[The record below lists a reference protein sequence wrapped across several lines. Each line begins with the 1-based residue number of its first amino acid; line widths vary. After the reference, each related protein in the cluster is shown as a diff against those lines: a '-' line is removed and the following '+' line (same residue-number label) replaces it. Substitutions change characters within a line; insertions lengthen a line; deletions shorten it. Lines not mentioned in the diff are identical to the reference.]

1 MTDKNIDVL
10 DETLKT
16 LSIKDNVKDE
26 KKVSFKDIL
35 YYSIV
40 VSEESFNTIKTNS
53 DIIKHTKKIDEDIKL
68 NEKLH
73 ITALYTGGKFH
84 ENACKFEDFIGKD
97 ITINVDTFAISSN
110 FIVLGVTNFSYEINS
125 DDNVSDKVSDNVPYY
140 GNPIKHITY
149 GVKKGCK
156 PVNSP
161 TAFKDGITYTFEKP
175 LKLNAKMEIVTK

>member
-1 MTDKNIDVL
+1 MTDKNIDAL
-10 DETLKT
+10 DETLKA
-16 LSIKDNVKDE
+16 LSIKDE

-53 DIIKHTKKIDEDIKL
+53 DIIKHVEILDKDIKL

-73 ITALYTGGKFH
+73 ITALYTGGKFND
-84 ENACKFEDFIGKD
+84 NASKFDEFIGKD
-97 ITINVDTFAISSN
+97 IIIELDTFAISSN
-110 FIVLGVTNFSYEINS
+110 FIVLGVTNFSHDKNDDINE
-125 DDNVSDKVSDNVPYY
+125 DNVISDNVPYY

-161 TAFKDGITYTFEKP
+161 TAFKDGIKYTFEKP
-175 LKLNAKMEIVTK
+175 LKLNAKLEIVTK

>member
-10 DETLKT
+10 DETLKA
-16 LSIKDNVKDE
+16 LSIKDE

-40 VSEESFNTIKTNS
+40 VCEESFNSIKTNP

-84 ENACKFEDFIGKD
+84 DKAHEFAKFIGKD
-97 ITINVDTFAISSN
+97 ITIEVDTYAISSN
-110 FIVLGVTNFSYEINS
+110 FIVLGVANFSYVKDDSIS
-125 DDNVSDKVSDNVPYY
+125 DDVPYY

-161 TAFKDGITYTFEKP
+161 TAFKDGVRYTFEKP

>member
-1 MTDKNIDVL
+1 MTDKNIDTL
-10 DETLKT
+10 DETLKA
-16 LSIKDNVKDE
+16 LSIKDE

-40 VSEESFNTIKTNS
+40 VCDESFNTIKMNS
-53 DIIKHTKKIDEDIKL
+53 DIIKHVEILDKDIKL

-84 ENACKFEDFIGKD
+84 DKAVEFAEFMGKD
-97 ITINVDTFAISSN
+97 ITIEVDTYAISSN
-110 FIVLGVTNFSYEINS
+110 FIVLGVTNFSYVKDDINK
-125 DDNVSDKVSDNVPYY
+125 DDVPYY

-161 TAFKDGITYTFEKP
+161 TAFKDGVTYTFEKP
-175 LKLNAKMEIVTK
+175 LKLNAKLEVVTK

>member
-1 MTDKNIDVL
+1 MTDKNIDAL
-10 DETLKT
+10 GETLKE
-16 LSIKDNVKDE
+16 LSIKDE

-40 VSEESFNTIKTNS
+40 VCEESFNSIKTNS
-53 DIIKHTKKIDEDIKL
+53 DIIKHVEKMDKDIKL

-73 ITALYTGGKFH
+73 ITALYTGGKFND
-84 ENACKFEDFIGKD
+84 NASKFDEFIGKD
-97 ITINVDTFAISSN
+97 ITIIVDTFAISSN
-110 FIVLGVTNFSYEINS
+110 FIVLGVANFSYIKDEINE
-125 DDNVSDKVSDNVPYY
+125 DDVISNNVPYY

-175 LKLNAKMEIVTK
+175 LKLNAKLEVVTK

>member
-1 MTDKNIDVL
+1 MTYKNIDDL
-10 DETLKT
+10 DETLKA
-16 LSIKDNVKDE
+16 LSIKDE

-40 VSEESFNTIKTNS
+40 VCDESFNTIKTNP
-53 DIIKHTKKIDEDIKL
+53 DIIKHVENLHEDIKL

-73 ITALYTGGKFH
+73 ITALYTGGKFND
-84 ENACKFEDFIGKD
+84 NASKFDEFIGKD
-97 ITINVDTFAISSN
+97 ITIEVNTFAISSN
-110 FIVLGVTNFSYEINS
+110 FIVFGVANFSYIK
-125 DDNVSDKVSDNVPYY
+125 DDIISNDIPYY

-175 LKLNAKMEIVTK
+175 LKLNAKLEVVTK

>member
-1 MTDKNIDVL
+1 MTDKNIDTL
-10 DETLKT
+10 DETLKA
-16 LSIKDNVKDE
+16 LSIKDE

-40 VSEESFNTIKTNS
+40 VCDESFNSIKTNP
-53 DIIKHTKKIDEDIKL
+53 DIIKHVEILDKDIKL

-73 ITALYTGGKFH
+73 ITALYTGCKFH
-84 ENACKFEDFIGKD
+84 DKAIEFAEFIGKD
-97 ITINVDTFAISSN
+97 ITVEVDTYAISSN
-110 FIVLGVTNFSYEINS
+110 FIVLGVSNL
-125 DDNVSDKVSDNVPYY
+125 DNIPYY

-161 TAFKDGITYTFEKP
+161 TAFKDGVTYTFEKP
-175 LKLNAKMEIVTK
+175 YKLNAKMEIVTK

>member
-1 MTDKNIDVL
+1 MTDKNIDEL
-10 DETLKT
+10 DETLKA
-16 LSIKDNVKDE
+16 LSIKDE

-40 VSEESFNTIKTNS
+40 VCDESFNTIKTNP
-53 DIIKHTKKIDEDIKL
+53 DIIKHVEILDKDIKL

-84 ENACKFEDFIGKD
+84 DKANEFAEFIGKD
-97 ITINVDTFAISSN
+97 ITIEVDTYAISSN
-110 FIVLGVTNFSYEINS
+110 FIVLGVANFSYVK
-125 DDNVSDKVSDNVPYY
+125 DDVISNNIPYF

-161 TAFKDGITYTFEKP
+161 TAFKDGVTYTFEKP
-175 LKLNAKMEIVTK
+175 LKLNAKLEVVTK

>member
-1 MTDKNIDVL
+1 MTNKNIDAL
-10 DETLKT
+10 DETLKS
-16 LSIKDNVKDE
+16 LSIKDE

-40 VSEESFNTIKTNS
+40 VCEESFNTIKTNS

-97 ITINVDTFAISSN
+97 IIINVDTFAISSN
-110 FIVLGVTNFSYEINS
+110 FIVLGVTNFSHEINL
-125 DDNVSDKVSDNVPYY
+125 DDNVSDNVPYY

-161 TAFKDGITYTFEKP
+161 SAFKDGITYTFEKP
-175 LKLNAKMEIVTK
+175 LKLNAKLEVVTK

>member
-1 MTDKNIDVL
+1 MTDKNIDAL
-10 DETLKT
+10 EETLKA
-16 LSIKDNVKDE
+16 LSIKDNVKSQVE
-26 KKVSFKDIL
+26 VSFKDIL

-40 VSEESFNTIKTNS
+40 VCVESFNTIKTNP
-53 DIIKHTKKIDEDIKL
+53 DIIKHTENVDKDIKL

-84 ENACKFEDFIGKD
+84 ENACKFAEFIGKD
-97 ITINVDTFAISSN
+97 ITIEVNSYAISSN
-110 FIVLGVTNFSYEINS
+110 FIVLGVTNFSYVKDDINA
-125 DDNVSDKVSDNVPYY
+125 DVPYY

-161 TAFKDGITYTFEKP
+161 TAFKDGIKYTFEKP

>member
-1 MTDKNIDVL
+1 MTDKNIDIL
-10 DETLKT
+10 DETLKA
-16 LSIKDNVKDE
+16 LSIKDNVKPQVE
-26 KKVSFKDIL
+26 VSFKDIL

-40 VSEESFNTIKTNS
+40 VCDKSFNSIKTNP
-53 DIIKHTKKIDEDIKL
+53 DIIKHVEILDKDIKL

-84 ENACKFEDFIGKD
+84 DKAIEFAEFIGKD
-97 ITINVDTFAISSN
+97 ITVEVDTYAISSN
-110 FIVLGVTNFSYEINS
+110 FIVLGVSNL
-125 DDNVSDKVSDNVPYY
+125 DNIPYY

-149 GVKKGCK
+149 GVKKGSK

-175 LKLNAKMEIVTK
+175 LKLNAKLEVVTK

>member
-1 MTDKNIDVL
+1 MTNKNIDDL
-10 DETLKT
+10 DETLKA
-16 LSIKDNVKDE
+16 LSIKDE

-40 VSEESFNTIKTNS
+40 VCDESFNTIKTNS
-53 DIIKHTKKIDEDIKL
+53 EIIKHTKKINEDIKL

-84 ENACKFEDFIGKD
+84 DKANEFEKFIGKD
-97 ITINVDTFAISSN
+97 ITIELDTFAISSN
-110 FIVLGVTNFSYEINS
+110 FIVLGVSNL
-125 DDNVSDKVSDNVPYY
+125 DDIPYY

-161 TAFKDGITYTFEKP
+161 TAFKDGIKYTFDKP
-175 LKLNAKMEIVTK
+175 LKLNAKLEVVTK

>member
-1 MTDKNIDVL
+1 MTNKNIDAL
-10 DETLKT
+10 DETLKA
-16 LSIKDNVKDE
+16 LSIKDE

-40 VSEESFNTIKTNS
+40 VCEESFNSIKTNP
-53 DIIKHTKKIDEDIKL
+53 DIIKHVEILDKDIKL

-84 ENACKFEDFIGKD
+84 DKAVEFAEFIGKD
-97 ITINVDTFAISSN
+97 ITIIVDTFAISSN
-110 FIVLGVTNFSYEINS
+110 FIVFGVVNFSYIKDEINA
-125 DDNVSDKVSDNVPYY
+125 DVPYY
-140 GNPIKHITY
+140 GNPIRHITY

-161 TAFKDGITYTFEKP
+161 TAFKDGIKYTFEKP
-175 LKLNAKMEIVTK
+175 LKLNAKLEVVTK

>member
-1 MTDKNIDVL
+1 MADKNIDTL
-10 DETLKT
+10 DETLKA
-16 LSIKDNVKDE
+16 LSIKDNVVKPQV
-26 KKVSFKDIL
+26 KISFKDIL

-40 VSEESFNTIKTNS
+40 VCEESFNSIKTNS

-84 ENACKFEDFIGKD
+84 ENACKFSEFIGKD

-110 FIVLGVTNFSYEINS
+110 FIVLGVTNFSYDINA
-125 DDNVSDKVSDNVPYY
+125 DDKVSDNVPYY

-161 TAFKDGITYTFEKP
+161 TAFKDGVTYTFEKP
-175 LKLNAKMEIVTK
+175 LKLNAKLEVVTK

>member
-1 MTDKNIDVL
+1 MADKNIDTL
-10 DETLKT
+10 DETLKA
-16 LSIKDNVKDE
+16 LSIKDE

-40 VSEESFNTIKTNS
+40 VSEESFNSIKTNP
-53 DIIKHTKKIDEDIKL
+53 DIIKHAENLDKDIKL

-84 ENACKFEDFIGKD
+84 ENACKFQDFIGKD

-110 FIVLGVTNFSYEINS
+110 FIVLGVTNFSYVKDDINE
-125 DDNVSDKVSDNVPYY
+125 DENISDKVLDNVPYY

-161 TAFKDGITYTFEKP
+161 TAFKDGVTHTFEKQ
-175 LKLNAKMEIVTK
+175 LKLNAKLEVVTK

>member
-1 MTDKNIDVL
+1 MTDKNIDTL
-10 DETLKT
+10 DETLKA
-16 LSIKDNVKDE
+16 LSIKDE

-40 VSEESFNTIKTNS
+40 ICDESFNTIKTNP
-53 DIIKHTKKIDEDIKL
+53 DIIKHTKKIEEDIKL

-84 ENACKFEDFIGKD
+84 DKAIEFAEFIGKD
-97 ITINVDTFAISSN
+97 ITIEVDTYAISSN
-110 FIVLGVTNFSYEINS
+110 FIVLGVANFSYVK
-125 DDNVSDKVSDNVPYY
+125 DDVISNNIPYF

-175 LKLNAKMEIVTK
+175 YKLNAKLEVVTK

>member
-10 DETLKT
+10 DETLKA

-40 VSEESFNTIKTNS
+40 VSVESFNSIKTNP
-53 DIIKHTKKIDEDIKL
+53 DIIKNTVNIDKDIKL

-110 FIVLGVTNFSYEINS
+110 FIVLGVTNFSYVK
-125 DDNVSDKVSDNVPYY
+125 DDIILDNIPYY

-161 TAFKDGITYTFEKP
+161 TAFKDGVTYSFAKP
-175 LKLNAKMEIVTK
+175 LKLNAKLEVVTK

>member
-1 MTDKNIDVL
+1 MADKNIDVL
-10 DETLKT
+10 DETLKA

-40 VSEESFNTIKTNS
+40 VCEESFNIIKTTP
-53 DIIKHTKKIDEDIKL
+53 DIIKHTENVDKDIKL

-84 ENACKFEDFIGKD
+84 ENASKFAEFIGKD
-97 ITINVDTFAISSN
+97 ITIIVDSFAISSN
-110 FIVLGVTNFSYEINS
+110 FIVLGVANFSYAKDDINV
-125 DDNVSDKVSDNVPYY
+125 DIPYY

-149 GVKKGCK
+149 GVKKGFK

-161 TAFKDGITYTFEKP
+161 SAFKDGVTHTFEKP
-175 LKLNAKMEIVTK
+175 YKLNAKLEVVTK

>member
-1 MTDKNIDVL
+1 MTNKNIEAL
-10 DETLKT
+10 DETLKA
-16 LSIKDNVKDE
+16 LSIKDNVIKPQVE
-26 KKVSFKDIL
+26 VSFKDIL

-40 VSEESFNTIKTNS
+40 VSEESFNIIKTNP

-84 ENACKFEDFIGKD
+84 DKASEFDDFIGKD
-97 ITINVDTFAISSN
+97 ITIELDTFAISSN
-110 FIVLGVTNFSYEINS
+110 FIVLGVANFSYVKDDSIS
-125 DDNVSDKVSDNVPYY
+125 DDVPYY

-149 GVKKGCK
+149 GVKKGSK

-161 TAFKDGITYTFEKP
+161 TAFKDGVTYTFEKP
-175 LKLNAKMEIVTK
+175 LKLNAKMEVVTK

>member
-10 DETLKT
+10 DETLKA
-16 LSIKDNVKDE
+16 LSIEDNDKH
-26 KKVSFKDIL
+26 FKDIL

-40 VSEESFNTIKTNS
+40 ICEESFNIIKTNT
-53 DIIKHTKKIDEDIKL
+53 DIIKNTENIDKDIKL

-84 ENACKFEDFIGKD
+84 DKAVEFDNFIGKD
-97 ITINVDTFAISSN
+97 IEIEVNSYAISSN
-110 FIVLGVTNFSYEINS
+110 FIVLGVTNFSYVKYDKNL
-125 DDNVSDKVSDNVPYY
+125 DDNIPYY

-175 LKLNAKMEIVTK
+175 LKLNAKMEVITK

>member
-10 DETLKT
+10 DETLKA
-16 LSIKDNVKDE
+16 LSIRDNVVKDE

-40 VSEESFNTIKTNS
+40 VSEESFNTIKTNP
-53 DIIKHTKKIDEDIKL
+53 DIIKNTENVDKDIKL

-84 ENACKFEDFIGKD
+84 DKAAEFDDFIGKD
-97 ITINVDTFAISSN
+97 ITIEVNSFAISSN
-110 FIVLGVTNFSYEINS
+110 FIVLGVTNFSYVKDDSIS
-125 DDNVSDKVSDNVPYY
+125 DDIPYY

-161 TAFKDGITYTFEKP
+161 TAFKDGVTYTFEKP
-175 LKLNAKMEIVTK
+175 YKLNAKMEVVTK

>member
-1 MTDKNIDVL
+1 MTNKNIETL
-10 DETLKT
+10 DETLKG
-16 LSIKDNVKDE
+16 LSIKDE
-26 KKVSFKDIL
+26 KKLSFKDIL

-40 VSEESFNTIKTNS
+40 VCDESFNSIKTNP

-73 ITALYTGGKFH
+73 ITALYTGGKFND
-84 ENACKFEDFIGKD
+84 NASKFDEFIGKD
-97 ITINVDTFAISSN
+97 ITIEVDSFAISSN
-110 FIVLGVTNFSYEINS
+110 FIVLGVNNFSYIKDEINL
-125 DDNVSDKVSDNVPYY
+125 DVPYY

-161 TAFKDGITYTFEKP
+161 TAFKDGVTYTFEKL
-175 LKLNAKMEIVTK
+175 LKLNAKLEVVTK

>member
-1 MTDKNIDVL
+1 MTNKNIDAL
-10 DETLKT
+10 DETLKA
-16 LSIKDNVKDE
+16 LSIKDE

-40 VSEESFNTIKTNS
+40 VCDESFNSIKTNP
-53 DIIKHTKKIDEDIKL
+53 DIIKHVEILDKDIKL

-73 ITALYTGGKFH
+73 ITALYTG
-84 ENACKFEDFIGKD
+84 CKFNDNASKFEEFIGKD
-97 ITINVDTFAISSN
+97 ITIEVDTFAISSN
-110 FIVLGVTNFSYEINS
+110 FIVLGVVNFSYVKDEINE
-125 DDNVSDKVSDNVPYY
+125 DVPYY

-161 TAFKDGITYTFEKP
+161 TAFKDGIKYTFEKP
-175 LKLNAKMEIVTK
+175 LKLNAKMEVVTK

>member
-1 MTDKNIDVL
+1 MTDKNIDTL
-10 DETLKT
+10 DETLKA
-16 LSIKDNVKDE
+16 LSIKDE

-53 DIIKHTKKIDEDIKL
+53 EIIKHTKKIDEDIKL

-73 ITALYTGGKFH
+73 ITALYTGGKFND
-84 ENACKFEDFIGKD
+84 NASKFDEFIGKD
-97 ITINVDTFAISSN
+97 ITIEVDTFAISSN
-110 FIVLGVTNFSYEINS
+110 FIVLGVVNFSYVKDEINA
-125 DDNVSDKVSDNVPYY
+125 DVPYY

-161 TAFKDGITYTFEKP
+161 TAFKDGVTYTFEKP
-175 LKLNAKMEIVTK
+175 YKLNAKMEIVTK

>member
-10 DETLKT
+10 DETLKA
-16 LSIKDNVKDE
+16 LSIKDNVVKPQKE
-26 KKVSFKDIL
+26 TSFKDIL

-40 VSEESFNTIKTNS
+40 VCEESFNTIKTNP
-53 DIIKHTKKIDEDIKL
+53 DIIKHTENVDKDIKL

-84 ENACKFEDFIGKD
+84 DKAVEFAEFIGKD
-97 ITINVDTFAISSN
+97 ITIEVESIAISSN
-110 FIVLGVTNFSYEINS
+110 FIVLGVANFSYVKDDSIS
-125 DDNVSDKVSDNVPYY
+125 DDIPYY

-161 TAFKDGITYTFEKP
+161 SAFKDGITYTFDKP
-175 LKLNAKMEIVTK
+175 YKLKAKLEVVTK

>member
-1 MTDKNIDVL
+1 MADKNIDDL
-10 DETLKT
+10 DETLKA
-16 LSIKDNVKDE
+16 LSIKDNVK
-26 KKVSFKDIL
+26 SFKDIL

-40 VSEESFNTIKTNS
+40 VCDESFNTIKTNP
-53 DIIKHTKKIDEDIKL
+53 DIIKHVENLHEDIKL

-84 ENACKFEDFIGKD
+84 DKAIEFVEFIGKD
-97 ITINVDTFAISSN
+97 IIVEVDTFAISSN
-110 FIVLGVTNFSYEINS
+110 FIVLGVTKFSYVKDEINA
-125 DDNVSDKVSDNVPYY
+125 DNNVPYY

-161 TAFKDGITYTFEKP
+161 TAFKDGIKYTFEKP
-175 LKLNAKMEIVTK
+175 LKLNAKLEVVTK

>member
-1 MTDKNIDVL
+1 MTDKNIEAL
-10 DETLKT
+10 DETLKA
-16 LSIKDNVKDE
+16 LSIKDKVIKPQVE
-26 KKVSFKDIL
+26 VSFKDIL

-40 VSEESFNTIKTNS
+40 VCDESFNSIKTNP

-84 ENACKFEDFIGKD
+84 DKASEFDDFIGKD
-97 ITINVDTFAISSN
+97 ITIEVDTFAISSN
-110 FIVLGVTNFSYEINS
+110 FIVLGVANFLYVKDEINL
-125 DDNVSDKVSDNVPYY
+125 DIPYY

-161 TAFKDGITYTFEKP
+161 TAFKDGVTYTFEKP

>member
-1 MTDKNIDVL
+1 MADKNIDTL
-10 DETLKT
+10 DETLKA
-16 LSIKDNVKDE
+16 LSIKDNVIKDE

-40 VSEESFNTIKTNS
+40 VCEESFNTIKTNS

-110 FIVLGVTNFSYEINS
+110 FIVLGVTNFSHVKDEINL
-125 DDNVSDKVSDNVPYY
+125 DIPYY

-161 TAFKDGITYTFEKP
+161 SAFKDGIKYTFEKP
-175 LKLNAKMEIVTK
+175 LKLNAKIEIVTK

>member
-1 MTDKNIDVL
+1 MTNKNIDAL
-10 DETLKT
+10 DETLKA
-16 LSIKDNVKDE
+16 LSIKDE

-40 VSEESFNTIKTNS
+40 ICEESFNSIKSNS
-53 DIIKHTKKIDEDIKL
+53 DIIKHVENLDKDIKL

-84 ENACKFEDFIGKD
+84 DKAVEFSEFIGKD
-97 ITINVDTFAISSN
+97 ITIEVDTYAISSN
-110 FIVLGVTNFSYEINS
+110 FIVLGVANFSYVK
-125 DDNVSDKVSDNVPYY
+125 DDSISNNVPYY

-161 TAFKDGITYTFEKP
+161 TAFKDGVTYTFEKQ
-175 LKLNAKMEIVTK
+175 LKLYAKLEVITK

>member
-1 MTDKNIDVL
+1 MTNKNIDAL

-16 LSIKDNVKDE
+16 LSIKDE

-73 ITALYTGGKFH
+73 ITALYTGGKFND
-84 ENACKFEDFIGKD
+84 NASKFDEFIGKD
-97 ITINVDTFAISSN
+97 IIIELDTFAISSN
-110 FIVLGVTNFSYEINS
+110 FIVLGVTNFSYVKDEINA
-125 DDNVSDKVSDNVPYY
+125 DNNVPYY

-161 TAFKDGITYTFEKP
+161 TAFKDGIKYTFEKP
-175 LKLNAKMEIVTK
+175 LKLNAKLEIVTK

>member
-1 MTDKNIDVL
+1 MTDKNIDEL
-10 DETLKT
+10 DETLKA
-16 LSIKDNVKDE
+16 LSIKDE

-40 VSEESFNTIKTNS
+40 VCDESFNSIKTNS
-53 DIIKHTKKIDEDIKL
+53 DIIKHVEILDKDIKL

-84 ENACKFEDFIGKD
+84 DKANEFAEFIGKD
-97 ITINVDTFAISSN
+97 ITIIVDTFAISSN
-110 FIVLGVTNFSYEINS
+110 FIVLGVSNL
-125 DDNVSDKVSDNVPYY
+125 DNIPYY

-161 TAFKDGITYTFEKP
+161 TAFKDGVTYTFEKP

>member
-1 MTDKNIDVL
+1 MTDKNIDIL
-10 DETLKT
+10 DETLKA
-16 LSIKDNVKDE
+16 LSIKDE

-53 DIIKHTKKIDEDIKL
+53 EIIKHVEILDKDIKL

-84 ENACKFEDFIGKD
+84 DKAYEFAEFIGKD
-97 ITINVDTFAISSN
+97 ITIEVDTYAISSN
-110 FIVLGVTNFSYEINS
+110 FIVLGVSNFSYVK
-125 DDNVSDKVSDNVPYY
+125 DDVILNNIPYF

-161 TAFKDGITYTFEKP
+161 TAFKVGITYTFEKP
-175 LKLNAKMEIVTK
+175 YKLNAKLEVVTK

>member
-1 MTDKNIDVL
+1 MTDKNIDEL
-10 DETLKT
+10 DETLKA
-16 LSIKDNVKDE
+16 LSIKDE

-40 VSEESFNTIKTNS
+40 VCDESFNSIKTNS
-53 DIIKHTKKIDEDIKL
+53 DIIKHVEILDKDIKL

-84 ENACKFEDFIGKD
+84 DKAVEFAEFIGKD
-97 ITINVDTFAISSN
+97 ITVEVDTYAISSN
-110 FIVLGVTNFSYEINS
+110 FIVLGVSNL
-125 DDNVSDKVSDNVPYY
+125 DNIPYY

-161 TAFKDGITYTFEKP
+161 TAFKDGVTYTFEKP
-175 LKLNAKMEIVTK
+175 YKLNAKMEIVTK

>member
-1 MTDKNIDVL
+1 MTDKNIDIL
-10 DETLKT
+10 DETLKA
-16 LSIKDNVKDE
+16 LSIKDNVKPQVE
-26 KKVSFKDIL
+26 VSFKDIL

-40 VSEESFNTIKTNS
+40 VCDKSFNSIKTNP
-53 DIIKHTKKIDEDIKL
+53 DIIKHVEKMDKDIKL

-84 ENACKFEDFIGKD
+84 DKAVEFAEFIGKD
-97 ITINVDTFAISSN
+97 ITVEVDTYAISSN
-110 FIVLGVTNFSYEINS
+110 FIVLGVSNL
-125 DDNVSDKVSDNVPYY
+125 DNIPYY

-149 GVKKGCK
+149 GVKKGSK

-175 LKLNAKMEIVTK
+175 LKLNAKLEVVTK

>member
-1 MTDKNIDVL
+1 MTDKNIDAL
-10 DETLKT
+10 DETLKA
-16 LSIKDNVKDE
+16 LSIKDNVKP
-26 KKVSFKDIL
+26 FKDIL

-40 VSEESFNTIKTNS
+40 VCEESFNTIKTNP
-53 DIIKHTKKIDEDIKL
+53 DIIKNTENVDKDIKL

-84 ENACKFEDFIGKD
+84 DKASEFYDFIGKD
-97 ITINVDTFAISSN
+97 ITIEVDSIAISSN
-110 FIVLGVTNFSYEINS
+110 FIVLGVANFSYVK
-125 DDNVSDKVSDNVPYY
+125 DDKNLGDVILNNVPYY

-161 TAFKDGITYTFEKP
+161 TAFKDGVTHTFEKL